1 MTMNDSKIEIG
12 FGGGC
17 HWCTEAVFQS
27 LIGVDHVKQGWIAS
41 DGPNTA
47 FSEAIVVTYDSNLI
61 DLKTLI
67 AIHLRT
73 HKSTTQHS
81 MREKY
86 RSAIYIKSKSQS
98 AEVIAIIKELQEQF
112 EESIITKTLAFIE
125 FKESDEMFK
134 NYYQKNPTK
143 PFCRTYIDPKLKLL
157 LTKFRKNID
166 LEAVPHLTISSDN

>member
-1 MTMNDSKIEIG
+1 LKKVKIG

-27 LIGVDHVKQGWIAS
+27 LIGVGNVQQGWIAS
-41 DGPNTA
+41 EGENTA
-47 FSEAIVVTYDSNLI
+47 FSEAIIVTYDPKII
-61 DLKTLI
+61 DLKTLV

-73 HKSTTQHS
+73 HKSTVEHS
-81 MREKY
+81 MRNKY
-86 RSAIYIKSKSQS
+86 RSAIYTNSKSQI
-98 AEVIAIIKELQEQF
+98 AEVVTIIKELQAKF
-112 EESIITKTLAFIE
+112 EKLIITKKLPFIE
-125 FKESDEMFK
+125 FKEAEEVFQ

-143 PFCRTYIDPKLKLL
+143 PFCTTYIDPKLKLL